1 MAIQNRRGNYADF
14 DPQKMVAGEWAVVQ
28 SGDPNSTRGKA
39 VYMAFNVG
47 DIERMATYEDMQEN
61 IVSATSDVQAQFA
74 SELTQTINDANSAVD
89 DMQTSIDN
97 KIQSASDTVAT
108 LTTNT
113 NTAINSANTAAATA
127 NTAAD
132 RANDAV
138 EAIQA
143 IIDSDSVVL
152 SWNGRTG
159 QVTPQAGDY
168 TSAQITHGS
177 GTVSSALT
185 FDSAPTAGSQRA
197 VQSGG
202 VYSVLGN
209 EAMGTTAT
217 TIKGAV
223 QELNNKIGS
232 TTMGTT
238 ATTVT
243 GAIAELVTKR
253 SNNLV
258 AGYGRSGA
266 LSNDYAIVPV
276 TSEYVLGTSFEKV
289 NNGGYRATRAGI
301 LLVSAYCYA
310 AGFNAG
316 DVIGLDIGRYNSG
329 WVWTSP
335 TIFMPA
341 GTTDRTCTI
350 ANFPVQVSAGDII
363 YLRARNASGARGSV
377 AASEL
382 VIEYI

>member
-97 KIQSASDTVAT
+97 EIQSASNTVAT

-127 NTAAD
+127 NAAAN

-159 QVTPQAGDY
+159 QVTSQVGDY
-168 TSAQITHGS
+168 TSAQITHGA

-209 EAMGTTAT
+209 ETMGTTAT
-217 TIKGAV
+217 TITGAV
-223 QELNNKIGS
+223 QELNDKIGS
-232 TTMGTT
+232 TALGTT
-238 ATTVT
+238 APTVT
-243 GAIAELVTKR
+243 GAIKELHDEVDTNIPNLI
-253 SNNLV
+253 SNSISN
-258 AGYGRSGA
+258 A
-266 LSNDYAIVPV
+266 LKWKIF
-276 TSEYVLGTSFEKV
+276 G
-289 NNGGYRATRAGI
+289 GGYVQGQTFVTVPAAAKEVYVIVYIKWTTSDKVMVDFQIPIDPYAFGSPTNFAQHVKFYGTNHDGYVSIEARTTDGTNFMRLYEARNGNTDVTAG
-301 LLVSAYCYA
+301 AYCAYWY
-310 AGFNAG
+310 
-316 DVIGLDIGRYNSG
+316 R
-329 WVWTSP
+329 
-335 TIFMPA
+335 
-341 GTTDRTCTI
+341 
-350 ANFPVQVSAGDII
+350 
-363 YLRARNASGARGSV
+363 
-377 AASEL
+377 
-382 VIEYI
+382 

>member
-97 KIQSASDTVAT
+97 EIQSASDTVAT

-127 NTAAD
+127 NAAAD

-143 IIDSDSVVL
+143 IIDTDSVVL

-159 QVTPQAGDY
+159 EVNPQVGDY

-209 EAMGTTAT
+209 ETMGTTAT
-217 TIKGAV
+217 TI
-223 QELNNKIGS
+223 
-232 TTMGTT
+232 
-238 ATTVT
+238 T

-258 AGYGRSGA
+258 VGYGGSRD
-266 LSNDYAIVPV
+266 LSTTFVIVPV
-276 TSEYVLGTSFEKV
+276 TNEYVLGASFEKV
-289 NNGGYRATRAGI
+289 SDGGYRATKDGVV
-301 LLVSAYCYA
+301 LVSAYCYA
-310 AGFNAG
+310 SGFNTD
-316 DVIGLDIGRYNSG
+316 DVVVLSIGRYNNS
-329 WVWTSP
+329 WVWTSD
-335 TIFMPA
+335 TIVMTA
-341 GTTDRTCTI
+341 GTTQRTGVI
-350 ANFPVQVSAGDII
+350 ANFPVQVNAGDII
-363 YLRARNASGARGSV
+363 YLRARNAAAARGSV
-377 AASEL
+377 ASSRL

>member
-39 VYMAFNVG
+39 VYMAFNIG

-97 KIQSASDTVAT
+97 EIQSASDTVAT

-127 NTAAD
+127 NAAAN

-138 EAIQA
+138 EAIQT

-209 EAMGTTAT
+209 ETMGTTAT
-217 TIKGAV
+217 TI
-223 QELNNKIGS
+223 
-232 TTMGTT
+232 
-238 ATTVT
+238 T
-243 GAIAELVTKR
+243 GAIAELQSSVTQFHVFR
-253 SNNLV
+253 FPDISAQTDATAIETALQTILDSNLDDITFV
-258 AGYGRSGA
+258 CYIFRTGA
-266 LSNDYAIVPV
+266 EQL
-276 TSEYVLGTSFEKV
+276 
-289 NNGGYRATRAGI
+289 NGFGSVRNGDARATFINGYNGQI
-301 LLVSAYCYA
+301 LVVNKTATTA
-310 AGFNAG
+310 IN
-316 DVIGLDIGRYNSG
+316 VIKTYS
-329 WVWTSP
+329 
-335 TIFMPA
+335 
-341 GTTDRTCTI
+341 
-350 ANFPVQVSAGDII
+350 
-363 YLRARNASGARGSV
+363 
-377 AASEL
+377 
-382 VIEYI
+382 

>member
-39 VYMAFNVG
+39 VYMAFNIG

-97 KIQSASDTVAT
+97 EIQSASDTVAT

-127 NTAAD
+127 NAAAN
-132 RANDAV
+132 RANNAV

-143 IIDSDSVVL
+143 IIDSDSTVL

-159 QVTPQAGDY
+159 DVTSQVGDY

-209 EAMGTTAT
+209 ETMGTTAT
-217 TIKGAV
+217 TITGAV
-223 QELNNKIGS
+223 QELNDKIGS
-232 TTMGTT
+232 TSMGTT

-258 AGYGRSGA
+258 AGYGDSRE
-266 LSNDYAIVPV
+266 LSTTFVIVPI
-276 TSEYVLGTSFEKV
+276 TSEYVLGASFEKV
-289 NNGGYRATRAGI
+289 SDGGYRARRTG
-301 LLVSAYCYA
+301 LLLASAYVYVS
-310 AGFNAG
+310 GVNAS
-316 DVIGLDIGRYNSG
+316 DVVALKIGLYNGG
-329 WVWTSP
+329 WTWESATVL
-335 TIFMPA
+335 IA
-341 GTTDRTCTI
+341 GTTERTGFIT
-350 ANFPVQVSAGDII
+350 NFPVGVTANDIV
-363 YLRARNASGARGSV
+363 YLRARNITGARGNIT
-377 AASEL
+377 ASRL
-382 VIEYI
+382 VLEYI